1 MFDQVKKLV
10 HTSADDC
17 KVSLAFVNDINTLRE
32 ALTECATLGYKSKV
46 KHIASRIRQVEKGMK

>member
-17 KVSLAFVNDINTLRE
+17 KISLRFANDLGVLSE
-32 ALTECATLGYKSKV
+32 AKTECERLGYKTKA
-46 KHIASRIRQVEKGMK
+46 KHISNRIRQIEKLS